1 MYVIAGT
8 ANTLFQ

>member
-8 ANTLFQ
+8 ANTVF